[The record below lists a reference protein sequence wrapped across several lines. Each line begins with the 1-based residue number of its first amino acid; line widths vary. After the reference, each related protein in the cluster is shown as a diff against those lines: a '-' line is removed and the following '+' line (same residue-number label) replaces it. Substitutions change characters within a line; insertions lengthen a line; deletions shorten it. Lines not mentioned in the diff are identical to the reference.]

1 MAATTAGVTSWL
13 RRSALAGLAA
23 IAADAL
29 LPAVAWA
36 HVEVKPESVVG
47 GDFAEVAFSVPNEES
62 HASTVKLTVL
72 LPTDTPLAS
81 VQTTPLPGWSVTTKE
96 RKLSKPIEL
105 EGAQISTVVSEITWT
120 ATADGIG
127 PGQFED
133 FPVSLGVLPESG
145 KLVFKAVQTYSN
157 GNVVTWNE
165 TAVGGAE
172 PEHPAPTL
180 EVTAPD
186 EGHGGGTT
194 TESTAPPAEHAASSS
209 GDGHDNSGDALPIVL
224 SISALVVSLGALG
237 LAWRRG
243 RA

>member
-23 IAADAL
+23 IAAVAL

-36 HVEVKPESVVG
+36 HVEVRPESVAG
-47 GDFAEVAFSVPNEES
+47 GDFAEVAFSVPNEQS
-62 HASTVKLTVL
+62 HASTVKLVVL

-96 RKLSKPIEL
+96 RKLTKPIEL
-105 EGAQISTVVSEITWT
+105 EGAQISTVISQITWT
-120 ATADGIG
+120 ATANGIG

-145 KLVFKAVQTYSN
+145 TLVFKAVQTYSN
-157 GNVVTWNE
+157 GHVVTWNE

-186 EGHGGGTT
+186 EGTGAGAT
-194 TESTAPPAEHAASSS
+194 TETTASQAEHPASSS
-209 GDGHDNSGDALPIVL
+209 GDGDDNSGDALPIVL
-224 SISALVVSLGALG
+224 SIAAVVVSLGALG